1 MALRHWRPGKL
12 VIVWLVVVAWDALI
26 LTVVFSVS
34 PPSDPPGWLT
44 LLDFVF
50 VFSGPVV
57 SVVAFVL
64 TWKWFT
70 ARRKRD

>member
-1 MALRHWRPGKL
+1 MAFRNWHPGKL
-12 VIVWLVVVAWDALI
+12 VMVWLVVVAWNAAI
-26 LTVVFSVS
+26 LAVVSGP

-44 LLDFVF
+44 LLDLVF

-64 TWKWFT
+64 TWRWFS
-70 ARRKRD
+70 AREKR